1 MKAFPS
7 KTPAEAKI
15 CTFDFTYEAA
25 SGSTLSSPVVTKS
38 LIEGGDTGAGTL
50 TVGTPGISGMTLK
63 VLVSGGTDGN
73 SYKLL
78 AQVTADNGEIH
89 QLAASMKV
97 IDQAA

>member
-1 MKAFPS
+1 MKAFPD
-7 KTPAEAKI
+7 KTPGESKI
-15 CTFDFTYEAA
+15 CTFDFSYETA

-38 LIEGGDTGAGTL
+38 LIEGGDTGAATL
-50 TVGTPGISGMTLK
+50 TVGAPGISGTELK

-78 AQVTADNGEIH
+78 AQVSADNGEIH

-97 IDQAA
+97 VDQAA